1 MDIWGL
7 LRKATCKYITGARI
21 KNESR
26 GICDW
31 ILSCSKEDKVYHE
44 YRRKNGERLILGYSS
59 ARASKDAHNREKGIE
74 RLRKSYNS
82 GILKKEHI
90 NKQGYNKFL
99 RLENEV
105 AVVLDQSKID
115 ADKLW
120 DGLKGYITNTT
131 LPASE
136 VIDQYHGLWVVE
148 RAFRIS
154 KGNLE
159 ARPVF
164 HFTER
169 RIEAHICICFIAYKV
184 YKELERPKIDMSVDK
199 VITVAKTIT
208 TIRISMPLNNRG
220 RTQTLFLTDEQKT
233 IKPLFDSIGD
243 LGGS

>member
-1 MDIWGL
+1 
-7 LRKATCKYITGARI
+7 
-21 KNESR
+21 
-26 GICDW
+26 
-31 ILSCSKEDKVYHE
+31 
-44 YRRKNGERLILGYSS
+44 LIPGYSS

-74 RLRKSYNS
+74 RLRKSYAG

-90 NKQGYNKFL
+90 NRQGYNKFL
-99 RLENEV
+99 TLENEV

-184 YKELERPKIDMSVDK
+184 YKELERLVALSDIDMSVDK
-199 VITVAKTIT
+199 VITVARTIT
-208 TIRISMPLNNRG
+208 TIRINMPLNNRV
-220 RTQTLFLTDEQKT
+220 RTQTLFLTDEQKA

-243 LGGS
+243 LGDA